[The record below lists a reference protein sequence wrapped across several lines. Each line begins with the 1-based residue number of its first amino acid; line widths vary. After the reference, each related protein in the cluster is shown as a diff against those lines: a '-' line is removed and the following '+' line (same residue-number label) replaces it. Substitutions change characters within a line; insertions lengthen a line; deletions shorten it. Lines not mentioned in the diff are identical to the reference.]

1 MIRNRYLPKYE
12 TVNDVCR
19 SVSKGTTEE
28 TLLLIRHKISPIVKL
43 SEGEPGKSYR
53 VLRIL
58 GRGMV
63 KRRIMD
69 MGLVPGA
76 RLRILGEAPLG
87 DPMDVEL
94 NGTFLSIRK
103 KEASLIEVEEL

>member
-1 MIRNRYLPKYE
+1 MIM
-12 TVNDVCR
+12 
-19 SVSKGTTEE
+19 
-28 TLLLIRHKISPIVKL
+28 KL
-43 SEGEPGKSYR
+43 SQGEPGKTYV
-53 VLRIL
+53 VLKVL

-63 KRRIMD
+63 KRKIMD
-69 MGLVPGA
+69 MGIVPGA
-76 RLRILGEAPLG
+76 KLRILGEAPLG